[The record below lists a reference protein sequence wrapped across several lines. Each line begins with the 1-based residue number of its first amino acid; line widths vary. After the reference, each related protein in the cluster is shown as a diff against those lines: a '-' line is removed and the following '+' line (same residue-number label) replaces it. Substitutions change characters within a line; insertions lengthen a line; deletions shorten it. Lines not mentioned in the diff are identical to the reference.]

1 MVAKRGKVSD
11 ILVTLRLSHNLS
23 LWSPITAKEM
33 VMRVAITKHQLTEM
47 TRNGFI
53 KNVPAKSNQI
63 SITAPAEAP
72 EQVKLGVQ
80 IIRHDLKLTQQETDV
95 IIHYHVSQ
103 AITYGTK
110 YIKIICKDNDVSVL
124 LCYYYDLGN

>member
-1 MVAKRGKVSD
+1 
-11 ILVTLRLSHNLS
+11 
-23 LWSPITAKEM
+23 M

-63 SITAPAEAP
+63 IITAPAEAP

-95 IIHYHVSQ
+95 IIHYQVSE
-103 AITYGTK
+103 AIAYGTK